1 MKFKE
6 KKRVREK
13 KKKKERKHISQNYVP
28 GLRSQEEKGKK
39 KDGLCYFVCFIAF
52 LNQIEEFMQAQKPE
66 LCEAWSFCILD
77 LVSGLGIAAGHIF
90 Q

>member
-13 KKKKERKHISQNYVP
+13 KKKKKENIYLRTMFQDSGISKK
-28 GLRSQEEKGKK
+28 KGKK

-66 LCEAWSFCILD
+66 LCQAWSFCILD